1 MYPIRHFLKSG
12 LDLDIINNKK
22 SEKSSSSSK
31 GSSGGNFKMLRVPF
45 VSKKKDKSVGK
56 VIKNDLGIPTT
67 ASATAPPPTAA
78 TSATSSTG
86 TSAAGTGGAP
96 METFHLQMAS
106 EASKKAELDRL
117 ERLRQQ
123 EERDLAYAIALSKA
137 EAANQ
142 Q

>member
-1 MYPIRHFLKSG
+1 
-12 LDLDIINNKK
+12 
-22 SEKSSSSSK
+22 
-31 GSSGGNFKMLRVPF
+31 MLRVPF
-45 VSKKKDKSVGK
+45 VSKKKDKSGGK

-78 TSATSSTG
+78 TSATSSSSTG
-86 TSAAGTGGAP
+86 SGTGGAP

-106 EASKKAELDRL
+106 EASKKAELDRV

>member
-1 MYPIRHFLKSG
+1 M
-12 LDLDIINNKK
+12 
-22 SEKSSSSSK
+22 
-31 GSSGGNFKMLRVPF
+31 
-45 VSKKKDKSVGK
+45 
-56 VIKNDLGIPTT
+56 IKNDLGIPTT

-78 TSATSSTG
+78 ASATSSSSTG
-86 TSAAGTGGAP
+86 SGTGAP

>member
-22 SEKSSSSSK
+22 SEKSSSK

-67 ASATAPPPTAA
+67 ASATATPPTAAA
-78 TSATSSTG
+78 TSATSSSSTG
-86 TSAAGTGGAP
+86 SGTGGAP
-96 METFHLQMAS
+96 MDTFHLQMAS

>member
-1 MYPIRHFLKSG
+1 MFP
-12 LDLDIINNKK
+12 
-22 SEKSSSSSK
+22 
-31 GSSGGNFKMLRVPF
+31 RVPF
-45 VSKKKDKSVGK
+45 VSKKNKEKNSGGSGSSK
-56 VIKNDLGIPTT
+56 VIKNDLGGSPT
-67 ASATAPPPTAA
+67 APTAPPTA
-78 TSATSSTG
+78 TS
-86 TSAAGTGGAP
+86 TSAGSGAFTGSGAP
-96 METFHLQMAS
+96 TGSHLQMAS

>member
-1 MYPIRHFLKSG
+1 
-12 LDLDIINNKK
+12 
-22 SEKSSSSSK
+22 
-31 GSSGGNFKMLRVPF
+31 MLRVPF
-45 VSKKKDKSVGK
+45 VSKKKDKSGGK

-78 TSATSSTG
+78 TSATSSSSTG
-86 TSAAGTGGAP
+86 SGTGAP

-106 EASKKAELDRL
+106 EASKKAELDRV